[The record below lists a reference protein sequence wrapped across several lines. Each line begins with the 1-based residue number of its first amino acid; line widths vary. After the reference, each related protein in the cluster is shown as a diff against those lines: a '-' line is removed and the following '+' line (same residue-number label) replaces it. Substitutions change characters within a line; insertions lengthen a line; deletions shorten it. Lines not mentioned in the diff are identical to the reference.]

1 MKIIAVFKPKSAVV
15 ASVVVWG
22 VVALLLASVPVHA
35 DAYQVGLNLYAQGNY
50 AGAVRYFLES
60 VAQNGMN
67 ANAHYYLADSY
78 LKLNRLVEAQAEYQ
92 KILTLAPD
100 SQAARLSRVG
110 LSRLRLYTES
120 SDSRQWRS
128 SGRAGGSKADR
139 YQGVIPAGE
148 DYLDNAT
155 EGGKRVR
162 WALSKLPL
170 KVYIEESPLG
180 IRNFQPGFVAQVR
193 RGLDVW
199 CATLENQL
207 SYRLV
212 TTKEQAD
219 IRVSWVNSIDSQAYK
234 EEGRTAYTAGLMTPH
249 YQGDRID
256 YMDVKIATFDIL
268 GKPQNSEQ
276 IHAVA
281 VHELGHSLGLM
292 GHSDQPGDIMYSENR
307 SVIKPSLRDVVT
319 IRRLYSLAADID
331 NLSPEQRE
339 VNAERAQE
347 LASAEEKALEKLERE
362 VKQSGT
368 PLNYMNL
375 GVGYYQKALQGIQ
388 RGENAKPWLEKAMAA
403 IDKTIEMQPK
413 DPRAY
418 HRRSLVHQELG
429 DFDSALSDIQKSI
442 AYDRS
447 EPEYMMLKA
456 WYLSQL
462 NRKGEAR
469 GALDAYLLAKPS
481 AAGSSEV
488 QRIQQALVNT
498 R

>member
-1 MKIIAVFKPKSAVV
+1 MKIIAVFKSYSAVFPLGV
-15 ASVVVWG
+15 ACAAVVM
-22 VVALLLASVPVHA
+22 LLAAAPAHA
-35 DAYQVGLNLYAQGNY
+35 DAYQLGLNLYTQGNY
-50 AGAVRYFLES
+50 AGAIRYFLDS
-60 VAQNGMN
+60 VAQNSLN

-78 LKLNRLVEAQAEYQ
+78 LKLNRFAEAQAEYQ

-120 SDSRQWRS
+120 SNSRQWRL
-128 SGRAGGSKADR
+128 SGETGGAKADR
-139 YQGVIPAGE
+139 YEGVIPKGG

-162 WALSKLPL
+162 WALSRLPL
-170 KVYIEESPLG
+170 RVYIEESPLG
-180 IRNFQPGFVAQVR
+180 IRNFQPGFVAEVR

-199 CATLENQL
+199 CAALENQL
-207 SYRLV
+207 SYTQV
-212 TTKEQAD
+212 TSKEQAD
-219 IRVSWVNSIDSQAYK
+219 IRVSWVNNIDSQAYN

-268 GKPQNSEQ
+268 GKPQSGEQ

-307 SVIKPSLRDVVT
+307 SVIKPSLRDVIT
-319 IRRLYSLAADID
+319 IRRLYTLAADIN

-339 VNAERAQE
+339 VTTERVQE
-347 LASAEEKALEKLERE
+347 LANAQEKALGRLERTVE
-362 VKQSGT
+362 QSGT
-368 PLNYMNL
+368 PLNYLNL
-375 GVGYYQKALQGIQ
+375 GVGYYQKALQAIQ
-388 RGENAKPWLEKAMAA
+388 KGENARPWLEKALQA

-429 DFDSALSDIQKSI
+429 DFDSAFGDIQRAI
-442 AYDRS
+442 TYDRS
-447 EPEYMMLKA
+447 EPEYLMLKA

-481 AAGSSEV
+481 AAGSAEV
-488 QRIQQALVNT
+488 KRIQQALVNKV
-498 R
+498 

>member
-1 MKIIAVFKPKSAVV
+1 MKKIAALQTTSVILASLV
-15 ASVVVWG
+15 AGG
-22 VVALLLASVPVHA
+22 VAALLLWPISAYA
-35 DAYQVGLNLYAQGNY
+35 DAYQIGLSLYSQGNY
-50 AGAVRYFLES
+50 SGAIRYFLES
-60 VAQNGMN
+60 VAQNGVN

-120 SDSRQWRS
+120 SNSREWYKV
-128 SGRAGGSKADR
+128 GGSGGGKVDR
-139 YQGVIPAGE
+139 YQGPIPAGE

-155 EGGKRVR
+155 EGGRRVR
-162 WALSKLPL
+162 WALSKLPI
-170 KVYIEESPLG
+170 KVYIEEAPLG

-207 SYRLV
+207 SY
-212 TTKEQAD
+212 TQITNKEQAD
-219 IRVSWVNSIDSQAYK
+219 IRVSWVNNIDSQGYS

-256 YMDVKIATFDIL
+256 YMDVKIATFDIF

-281 VHELGHSLGLM
+281 IHELGHSLGLM

-319 IRRLYSLAADID
+319 IRRLYALAADIY
-331 NLSPEQRE
+331 NLPADQRE
-339 VNAERAQE
+339 LNPERAQE
-347 LASAEEKALEKLERE
+347 LASAGDKALEKLARE
-362 VKQSGT
+362 VEQSGT

-375 GVGYYQKALQGIQ
+375 GVGYYQKALQTIQ
-388 RGENAKPWLEKAMAA
+388 KGENAKPWLEKAMGA

-418 HRRSLVHQELG
+418 HRRSLVYQELG
-429 DFDSALSDIQKSI
+429 DFANALGDIEKAI
-442 AYDRS
+442 TYDRN
-447 EPEYMMLKA
+447 EPDYLMLKA

-481 AAGSSEV
+481 AAGTQEV
-488 QRIQQALVNT
+488 QRIQKALVNS

>member
-1 MKIIAVFKPKSAVV
+1 MKKIAALQPTSAIL
-15 ASVVVWG
+15 ASLIAGG
-22 VVALLLASVPVHA
+22 VMALLLWPASAYA
-35 DAYQVGLNLYAQGNY
+35 DAYQIGLSLYSQGNY
-50 AGAVRYFLES
+50 SGAIRYFLES
-60 VAQNGMN
+60 VAQSGGN

-120 SDSRQWRS
+120 SNTREWHKVGDF
-128 SGRAGGSKADR
+128 GGDKVDR
-139 YQGVIPAGE
+139 YQGLIPAGD

-155 EGGKRVR
+155 EGGRRVR

-170 KVYIEESPLG
+170 KVFIEEAPLG

-199 CATLENQL
+199 CAALENQL
-207 SYRLV
+207 SY
-212 TTKEQAD
+212 TQITNKEQAD
-219 IRVSWVNSIDSQAYK
+219 IRVSWVNNIDSQGYS

-256 YMDVKIATFDIL
+256 YMDVKIATFDIF

-281 VHELGHSLGLM
+281 IHELGHSLGLM

-319 IRRLYSLAADID
+319 IRRLYALAADIN
-331 NLSPEQRE
+331 NLPSDQRE
-339 VNAERAQE
+339 LNPERAQE
-347 LASAEEKALEKLERE
+347 LASAEDKALEKLERQ

-368 PLNYMNL
+368 PLNYLNL
-375 GVGYYQKALQGIQ
+375 GVGYYQKALQTIQ
-388 RGENAKPWLEKAMAA
+388 KGENAKPWLEQALGA
-403 IDKTIEMQPK
+403 IDKTIAMQPK

-418 HRRSLVHQELG
+418 HRRSLVYQELG
-429 DFDSALSDIQKSI
+429 DFGNALGDIEKSI
-442 AYDRS
+442 TYDRN
-447 EPEYMMLKA
+447 EPDYMMLKA

-488 QRIQQALVNT
+488 RRIQEALVNK
-498 R
+498 

>member
-1 MKIIAVFKPKSAVV
+1 MKIIAVFKPYSTVV
-15 ASVVVWG
+15 AFG
-22 VVALLLASVPVHA
+22 VACGAAALLLASAPAQA

-50 AGAVRYFLES
+50 AGAIRYFLES
-60 VAQNGMN
+60 VAQNSVN

-78 LKLNRLVEAQAEYQ
+78 LKLNRFVEAQAEYQ

-120 SDSRQWRS
+120 SNSREWRKVGE
-128 SGRAGGSKADR
+128 SGELKADR
-139 YQGVIPAGE
+139 YQGVIPTGS
-148 DYLDNAT
+148 DYLENAT

-162 WALSKLPL
+162 WALSRLPL
-170 KVYIEESPLG
+170 KVYIEEAPLG
-180 IRNFQPGFVAQVR
+180 IRNFQPGFVAEVR

-199 CATLENQL
+199 CAALENQL
-207 SYRLV
+207 SYRQV
-212 TTKEQAD
+212 SIKEQAD
-219 IRVSWVNSIDSQAYK
+219 IRVSWVNSIDSQAYS

-268 GKPQNSEQ
+268 GKPQSSEQ

-307 SVIKPSLRDVVT
+307 SVIKPSLRDVIT
-319 IRRLYSLAADID
+319 IRRLYTLAADIN

-339 VNAERAQE
+339 ITAERMQE
-347 LASAEEKALEKLERE
+347 LASAQEKVLGRLEGE
-362 VKQSGT
+362 VEQSGT
-368 PLNYMNL
+368 PLNYLNL
-375 GVGYYQKALQGIQ
+375 GVGYYQKALQSIQ
-388 RGENAKPWLEKAMAA
+388 KGENARPWLEKALRA

-418 HRRSLVHQELG
+418 HRRSLVYQELG
-429 DFDSALSDIQKSI
+429 EFDNAFGDIQRAI
-442 AYDRS
+442 TYDRS

-481 AAGSSEV
+481 AAGSAEV
-488 QRIQQALVNT
+488 KRIQQALVNI